1 MKEPKKP
8 AAALLW
14 LLLIPAQLVIDLVL
28 TTLGAYAD
36 TAVADTAN
44 NLGHPAPGIV
54 ILALAV
60 SAVFTL
66 IVPVVSII
74 ITIVRFVTLNKAYKA
89 YERTRENG

>member
-36 TAVADTAN
+36 TAAADTAN
-44 NLGHPAPGIV
+44 NLGHPAPGLIFLAIV
-54 ILALAV
+54 MAGLFTVIISVFAV
-60 SAVFTL
+60 
-66 IVPVVSII
+66 IM
-74 ITIVRFVTLNKAYKA
+74 TIARFVKLNRIYKAYK
-89 YERTRENG
+89 EREKE